1 MQLFFCLSYFLFCT
15 SLQNVYFSTF
25 VLQNNHFFPITFPS
39 YKRNVFNQCP
49 NSNHFINKILVRLH
63 LHMALLLMHNPATL
77 RASAHLWEIKKH

>member
-49 NSNHFINKILVRLH
+49 NSNHFINKILYQLH
-63 LHMALLLMHNPATL
+63 TPPSEVLDKT
-77 RASAHLWEIKKH
+77 